1 MGDFLKYKSFLSSV
15 EYSVD
20 DNRLFGKVMFIK
32 SLLTYEGETL
42 QELEKIFHQTIDN
55 YLADCQAE
63 GIKPNVP
70 CSGVLNL
77 RLGHSRH
84 LAVAEQANKLGVS
97 INELICSAIDT
108 RLNLC
113 PPNGL

>member
-20 DNRLFGKVMFIK
+20 DNCLFGKVMFIK

-70 CSGVLNL
+70 CSGDF
-77 RLGHSRH
+77 
-84 LAVAEQANKLGVS
+84 AERNPERFKSSSPGVIREPQRPQS
-97 INELICSAIDT
+97 NQD
-108 RLNLC
+108 
-113 PPNGL
+113 

>member
-1 MGDFLKYKSFLSSV
+1 MRGSAATERAITFNGVGMGDFLKYKSFLSSV

-70 CSGVLNL
+70 CSGDF
-77 RLGHSRH
+77 
-84 LAVAEQANKLGVS
+84 A
-97 INELICSAIDT
+97 
-108 RLNLC
+108 
-113 PPNGL
+113 

>member
-20 DNRLFGKVMFIK
+20 DNCLFGKVMFIK

-55 YLADCQAE
+55 YLADCQA
-63 GIKPNVP
+63 PLTMTYMVP
-70 CSGVLNL
+70 IL
-77 RLGHSRH
+77 
-84 LAVAEQANKLGVS
+84 
-97 INELICSAIDT
+97 
-108 RLNLC
+108 
-113 PPNGL
+113 P

>member
-20 DNRLFGKVMFIK
+20 DNCLFGKVMFIK

-70 CSGVLNL
+70 CSGDF
-77 RLGHSRH
+77 
-84 LAVAEQANKLGVS
+84 AERNPERFKPSSPGVIHEPQRPQS
-97 INELICSAIDT
+97 YQD
-108 RLNLC
+108 
-113 PPNGL
+113 

>member
-42 QELEKIFHQTIDN
+42 QELEKI
-55 YLADCQAE
+55 AE
-63 GIKPNVP
+63 RNPERFKPSSP
-70 CSGVLNL
+70 GVIHEPQRPQSN
-77 RLGHSRH
+77 
-84 LAVAEQANKLGVS
+84 Q
-97 INELICSAIDT
+97 D
-108 RLNLC
+108 
-113 PPNGL
+113 